1 MFFSDELGVMSDEFL
16 EGNVGCSYTLTPFFP
31 PFYSAFLEAI
41 FEVAWFCGMGMI
53 AAPFEYPGILVF
65 CGGLQGEDNKNGQ
78 QQLFMPACILLAN
91 YGRKNEKSL

>member
-1 MFFSDELGVMSDEFL
+1 MRFFRGERRVFL
-16 EGNVGCSYTLTPFFP
+16 YTDSLSPS
-31 PFYSAFLEAI
+31 FYSVFLEAI

-78 QQLFMPACILLAN
+78 NQLFMPACILLAN